1 MNLKSKVPGP
11 ATRADRFLRS
21 ELGRAAVHRILAAQQ
36 LPQTL
41 ADDLRQEALRRV
53 LVATSERGTI
63 IDNVEGFVTS
73 ALHRAAVDIVRGRVR
88 SPQIVGGWGAVDLD
102 TDGRGRPRAAFASPV
117 DVEADAL
124 AFESDA
130 AVRRAIHNLL
140 GVDPTAGAAALAYLA
155 IAVDGAPAAPDCPQP
170 QGGASFHEASEWAG
184 LWYAGC
190 DDCFPTHGAFTISQS
205 TLRKRRSRAVER
217 LRHVLLRSAAA
228 AGLGSEAREPVGGR
242 RG

>member
-1 MNLKSKVPGP
+1 MNIHQPAPGP
-11 ATRADRFLRS
+11 AARANHFLRS
-21 ELGRAAVHRILAAQQ
+21 ELGRAVVHRTLAAQR

-53 LVATSERGTI
+53 VVATSERGTV
-63 IDNVEGFVTS
+63 IDNLEGFVTS

-88 SPQIVGGWGAVDLD
+88 GPQIVGGRGPVDLD
-102 TDGRGRPRAAFASPV
+102 ADGWGWGAAIASPV
-117 DVEADAL
+117 DVEVDAL

-130 AVRRAIHNLL
+130 SVRRAIHSLL
-140 GVDPTAGAAALAYLA
+140 GVDSTAGAAALAYLA
-155 IAVDGAPAAPDCPQP
+155 IAVDGAPTAPDCPQP
-170 QGGASFHEASEWAG
+170 QGGASPHEASEWAG

-190 DDCFPTHGAFTISQS
+190 DDCFLTHEAGAVRQS

-217 LRHVLLRSAAA
+217 LRDLLLRSAAA
-228 AGLGSEAREPVGGR
+228 AGLDSEEREWAGEP